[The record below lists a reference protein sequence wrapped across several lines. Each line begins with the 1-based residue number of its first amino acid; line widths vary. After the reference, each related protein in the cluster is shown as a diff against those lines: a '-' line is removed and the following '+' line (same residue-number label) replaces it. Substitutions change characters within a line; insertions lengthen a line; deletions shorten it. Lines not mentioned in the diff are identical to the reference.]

1 MATVSETLLTA
12 DPAYDYRIKY
22 PTSDGRP
29 MGETDLH
36 RQDMF
41 DLIES
46 LKLFYVGQRVYVSG
60 NLLVC
65 YKPTNKRKHVAP
77 DVFVVKDIDPHPRD
91 NYLLWEEGKG
101 PDIVFEV
108 TSESTKEED
117 LDEKYELY
125 RDVLKVR
132 EYFLFDPRS
141 EFLKPPLQG
150 YRLVDGRYVRIE
162 PVNGRL
168 PSDVLGLHLEQ
179 DGGELRL
186 WNPEIGKWIPTHDE
200 AREQA
205 EQAQR
210 KAELA
215 RKQEEQARKQEQQA
229 RVHAE
234 AEVERL
240 KKELESLRRNQSGP
254 E

>member
-1 MATVSETLLTA
+1 MATIPETLLTV

-29 MGETDLH
+29 MGETDVH

-46 LKLFYVGQRVYVSG
+46 LKLFYASQRVYVSG
-60 NLLVC
+60 NLLIC
-65 YKPTNKRKHVAP
+65 YKPGNKRKHVAP
-77 DVFVVKDIDPHPRD
+77 DVFVVKGIDPHPRE
-91 NYLLWEEGKG
+91 NYILWEEGKG
-101 PDIVFEV
+101 PDVAIEV

-117 LDEKYELY
+117 LDDKYELY
-125 RDVLKVR
+125 RDVLKVH

-141 EFLKPPLQG
+141 EFLNPPLQG
-150 YRLVDGRYVRIE
+150 YRLVDGRYVGIE

-168 PSDVLGLHLEQ
+168 PSEELGLHMER
-179 DGGELRL
+179 DVDELRL
-186 WNPEIGKWIPTHDE
+186 WNPKTGTWIPTLDE

-205 EQAQR
+205 EQA
-210 KAELA
+210 
-215 RKQEEQARKQEQQA
+215 RKQEEQARI
-229 RVHAE
+229 RAE

-240 KKELESLRRNQSGP
+240 KSEIEALRRNKS
-254 E
+254 ESV

>member
-1 MATVSETLLTA
+1 MATIPETLLTV

-46 LKLFYVGQRVYVSG
+46 LKLFYAGQRVYVSG
-60 NLLVC
+60 NLLIC
-65 YKPTNKRKHVAP
+65 YKPASKRKHVAP
-77 DVFVVKDIDPHPRD
+77 DVFVVKGIDTHPRD
-91 NYLLWEEGKG
+91 NYILWEEDKG
-101 PDIVFEV
+101 PDVVIEV
-108 TSESTKEED
+108 SSESTREED
-117 LDEKYELY
+117 LDDKYELY
-125 RDVLKVR
+125 RDVLKVP

-150 YRLVDGRYVRIE
+150 YRLIDGRYVRIE

-168 PSDVLGLHLEQ
+168 PSEELGLHLEQ

-186 WNPEIGKWIPTHDE
+186 WNPQTGKWIPTLDE
-200 AREQA
+200 AREHA
-205 EQAQR
+205 EQ
-210 KAELA
+210 A
-215 RKQEEQARKQEQQA
+215 RKQEEQARIQEEQA
-229 RVHAE
+229 RIRAE

-240 KKELESLRRNQSGP
+240 KKELEALRRNKSRSK
-254 E
+254 